1 MLKPPFSYYGGK
13 QTLASTIVKLIPPHR
28 LYCESFAGGAAVF
41 FAKNPSEMEVINDY
55 NNAIVKFYR
64 AIKTDY
70 AILKMLIEQT
80 PNSRSIHRESAFVLK
95 NAEHFSDLKVAWAVW
110 VQTNMSFTSKMFAG
124 YAYAVGKNSQALKL
138 INKKLA
144 FNKKLQKRFDMVDIE
159 SNDAIKV
166 ISSRDREDTFHY
178 VDPPY
183 YNSNCGHYAGYTLED
198 YTKLL
203 STLENVK
210 GKFLLSSYPSEV
222 LNEFVK
228 RNGWYQHIIT
238 KKIVCTKGDRT
249 KDKQEVLTANYD
261 IVSMLKYNKKGF
273 SY

>member
-1 MLKPPFSYYGGK
+1 MLKPAFSYYGGK
-13 QTLASTIVKLIPPHR
+13 QTLASTIVKLIPVHR
-28 LYCESFAGGAAVF
+28 LYCESFMGGAAVF
-41 FAKNPSEMEVINDY
+41 FAKEPSEIEVLNDL
-55 NNAIVKFYR
+55 NGAIVKFYR
-64 AIKTDY
+64 AVKTDFS
-70 AILKMLIEQT
+70 ILRVLIEQT
-80 PNSRSIHRESAFVLK
+80 PCSRSVHRETAFILK
-95 NAEHFSDLKVAWAVW
+95 NAEHFSDVKVAWAVW

-124 YAYAVGKNSQALKL
+124 YAYAVGKNSQTLKI

-144 FNKKLQKRFDMVDIE
+144 FNKLLQKRFDCVDIE

-166 ISSRDREDTFHY
+166 IASRDRVDTFHY

-203 STLENVK
+203 KTLESIK

-222 LNEFVK
+222 LDEYVK
-228 RNGWYQHIIT
+228 RNGWYQHTIT

-249 KDKQEVLTANYD
+249 KDKIEVLTANYD
-261 IVSMLKYNKKGF
+261 IISMLK
-273 SY
+273 